1 MFIFMEQLLIVTSI
15 SFKINVC
22 KVGKGQTI
30 LMAMKITKNTVDV
43 VAPNTLSQPRK
54 HLYFFI
60 HHIKDIRMKLS
71 DSLYSSAEVFCQL
84 ENIVSLKIKRCNYII
99 FP

>member
-1 MFIFMEQLLIVTSI
+1 
-15 SFKINVC
+15 
-22 KVGKGQTI
+22 
-30 LMAMKITKNTVDV
+30 MKITKNAVDL

-60 HHIKDIRMKLS
+60 HHIKGIRMKLS
-71 DSLYSSAEVFCQL
+71 DSLYSYRYSLNPSAEVFCQL
-84 ENIVSLKIKRCNYII
+84 ENILSLKIKRCNSII